1 MGAIVVPDLF
11 LFHMRITQLI
21 TTHNIRPIGRSQL
34 DIFVFNTPI
43 GNTSLFS
50 FVNVPGKLMPTC
62 LSTTPR
68 QDTADARHCSLSTTL
83 IHGPVF
89 MH

>member
-1 MGAIVVPDLF
+1 MGAIVVPYLF
-11 LFHMRITQLI
+11 LFHIRITQLI

-50 FVNVPGKLMPTC
+50 FNYTQAGHSRCK
-62 LSTTPR
+62 
-68 QDTADARHCSLSTTL
+68 TL
-83 IHGPVF
+83 FVKYNPYSRSGVHALKRKKASI
-89 MH
+89 